1 MAPPGKNQ
9 AVEFTQI
16 LEELE
21 GIPYETR
28 PMFGCRANYV
38 DGKIVLIFRDRPKN
52 PRDNGLWLV
61 TVREH
66 HESLRRDFPMM
77 RSHEI
82 FGACRETGWQVLP
95 LDDEDFEEA
104 AMKACRLVRQRD
116 PRIGKIPPK
125 KKRTSKKTASK
136 KARPKTRT
144 TKRK

>member
-9 AVEFTQI
+9 GVEFAQI

-28 PMFGCRANYV
+28 PMFGCRAIYV

-52 PRDNGLWLV
+52 PRDNGLWLA
-61 TVREH
+61 TTHDH
-66 HESLRRDFPMM
+66 HASLRRDFPMM
-77 RSHEI
+77 RSLEL
-82 FGACRETGWQVLP
+82 FGTKGETGWQVLP

-116 PRIGKIPPK
+116 PRIGKVPPK
-125 KKRTSKKTASK
+125 KTSTGKTASK
-136 KARPKTRT
+136 KR
-144 TKRK
+144 RK